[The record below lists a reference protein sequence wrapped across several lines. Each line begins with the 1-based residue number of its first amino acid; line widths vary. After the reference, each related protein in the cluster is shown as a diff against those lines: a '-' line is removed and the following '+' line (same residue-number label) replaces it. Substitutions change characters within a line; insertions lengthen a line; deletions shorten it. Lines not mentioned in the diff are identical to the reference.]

1 MFKNEANKTT
11 VQVWICVCYLEPE
24 NAHTER
30 PTTFVPGQC
39 KAVLMEGTFSS
50 TYVTKTDLG
59 EGILSLSDYFSLM
72 HLRNGQL
79 KQQKVFFIVP
89 SLSTYLTSVCV
100 CVRKLKRSASVITA
114 LLLLTALL
122 VKYLLVVHSVDCGL
136 LHTTVT
142 THSHL
147 PLQLSIHTN
156 EGQ

>member
-1 MFKNEANKTT
+1 MFKNEANKRT

-79 KQQKVFFIVP
+79 KQQKVFLL
-89 SLSTYLTSVCV
+89 SLHCPRILLQYVCV
-100 CVRKLKRSASVITA
+100 SGSSKDQ
-114 LLLLTALL
+114 
-122 VKYLLVVHSVDCGL
+122 H
-136 LHTTVT
+136 
-142 THSHL
+142 
-147 PLQLSIHTN
+147 Q
-156 EGQ
+156 